1 MTDDR
6 METITDP
13 AEIRATDDPD
23 ERTTPAPVGAAVA
36 LDLDAAHV
44 RTDPAC
50 TFHDGATPKASRGKS
65 CPACMRLDLDALHET
80 ICDKFTGLAEVRQ
93 AADLLVAAVRRLAG
107 IKAHRDNLA
116 AMIRRLSE
124 FLDGRNLN
132 SWKHGACWAAEDAIK
147 SLTARAESAEAEVVT
162 LRAKVAAVE
171 ALHWDV
177 EGKCAHCRDCYHDD
191 YLPWPCPTAAALASS
206 PTPSETGEGEHVA
219 REVFTADG
227 IPFVRCS
234 CTNAKSPTSHRWL
247 SEHVPNG
254 GVAELQAVVKRQAE
268 GAKA

>member
-1 MTDDR
+1 MSTDDR
-6 METITDP
+6 METITAETDSPTVCITHGRFIPCRNEDWHHFTDNPYWVKSVRDFQGSDDPNLTWEPATLTITDP
-13 AEIRATDDPD
+13 ALIRAADDPD

-36 LDLDAAHV
+36 LDLDASHV

-65 CPACMRLDLDALHET
+65 CPACMRLDLDA
-80 ICDKFTGLAEVRQ
+80 
-93 AADLLVAAVRRLAG
+93 
-107 IKAHRDNLA
+107 
-116 AMIRRLSE
+116 M
-124 FLDGRNLN
+124 
-132 SWKHGACWAAEDAIK
+132 
-147 SLTARAESAEAEVVT
+147 
-162 LRAKVAAVE
+162 
-171 ALHWDV
+171 
-177 EGKCAHCRDCYHDD
+177 
-191 YLPWPCPTAAALASS
+191 
-206 PTPSETGEGEHVA
+206 GEHVA

-234 CTNAKSPTSHRWL
+234 CSTAKSPTSHRWL

>member
-36 LDLDAAHV
+36 LDLDAA
-44 RTDPAC
+44 RA
-50 TFHDGATPKASRGKS
+50 
-65 CPACMRLDLDALHET
+65 MLN
-80 ICDKFTGLAEVRQ
+80 
-93 AADLLVAAVRRLAG
+93 AANT
-107 IKAHRDNLA
+107 IKAT
-116 AMIRRLSE
+116 
-124 FLDGRNLN
+124 G
-132 SWKHGACWAAEDAIK
+132 GAVEIGGVRIEPCDEYG
-147 SLTARAESAEAEVVT
+147 STVTTARAEAAEAEVGT
-162 LRAKVAAVE
+162 LRARLAAVE
-171 ALHWDV
+171 ALHWEV

-191 YLPWPCPTAAALASS
+191 YLAWPCPTAAALASS

-234 CTNAKSPTSHRWL
+234 CSTAKSPTSHRWL

>member
-36 LDLDAAHV
+36 LDLDAA
-44 RTDPAC
+44 RA
-50 TFHDGATPKASRGKS
+50 
-65 CPACMRLDLDALHET
+65 MLN
-80 ICDKFTGLAEVRQ
+80 
-93 AADLLVAAVRRLAG
+93 AANT
-107 IKAHRDNLA
+107 IKAT
-116 AMIRRLSE
+116 
-124 FLDGRNLN
+124 G
-132 SWKHGACWAAEDAIK
+132 GAVEIGGVRIEPCDEYG
-147 SLTARAESAEAEVVT
+147 STVTTARAEAAEAEVVT

-191 YLPWPCPTAAALASS
+191 YLAWPCPTAAALASS

-254 GVAELQAVVKRQAE
+254 GVAELQAVVKRQA
-268 GAKA
+268 GGRS

>member
-36 LDLDAAHV
+36 LDLDAA
-44 RTDPAC
+44 RA
-50 TFHDGATPKASRGKS
+50 
-65 CPACMRLDLDALHET
+65 MLN
-80 ICDKFTGLAEVRQ
+80 
-93 AADLLVAAVRRLAG
+93 AANT
-107 IKAHRDNLA
+107 IKAT
-116 AMIRRLSE
+116 
-124 FLDGRNLN
+124 G
-132 SWKHGACWAAEDAIK
+132 GAVEIGGVRIEPCDEYG
-147 SLTARAESAEAEVVT
+147 STVTTARAEAAEAEVVT

-191 YLPWPCPTAAALASS
+191 YLAWPCPTAAALASS

-234 CTNAKSPTSHRWL
+234 CSTAKSPTSHRWL